1 MKRLPGFRFDA
12 KARLAHFEVVLPG
25 AVVSR
30 SGKRKHARK
39 RRTVEAADV
48 IEATTKYHEFR
59 KETLEGKPAPPPPS
73 TFASYIERHWPTM
86 KKRVSERTAAL
97 DTDTIEKRLLP
108 FFGALELATIT
119 GPVVRDFVGTLRRD
133 GYTTRAG
140 EKRAFAPDSINMALR
155 TLRKVLRDAVERGE
169 LVTYPIRGKLPL
181 EKTTPLRLELSRDE
195 LRAFVGAFEDE
206 AGFRAYIEEEHAP
219 GPVRISDHFGGKPR
233 VFGGGL
239 TRDSLGAGYHFER
252 FHASRALFV
261 VALETGLSKKDLLGL
276 RWASVDLENGWV
288 RAARGKTKV
297 EAQIPI
303 PAACRAALK
312 DCQGR
317 PVRSAELVFV
327 TDEGRPYPESTL
339 IRHFEVAKRLA
350 GIRRRFRFHDLRHT
364 FASRLASRG
373 QSLQVIAKALG
384 HTTARM
390 AERYARPDEEAM
402 RGIAA
407 ALDADQCAPEMC
419 ALEIPPGAKLERVM
433 GIEPTTFSLGS

>member
-1 MKRLPGFRFDA
+1 MNLPGFRFDA
-12 KARLAHFEVVLPG
+12 KAQLAHFEVVLPG
-25 AVVSR
+25 VLASKR
-30 SGKRKHARK
+30 GKRKFARR
-39 RRTVEAADV
+39 RRTVAAKDV
-48 IEATTKYHEFR
+48 IEATAKFHAFR
-59 KETLEGKPAPPPPS
+59 KEILEATPPPPAPPA
-73 TFASYIERHWPTM
+73 TFGAYVAEHWPTM

-108 FFGALELATIT
+108 FFGALELAKIT

-133 GYTTRAG
+133 GYVTRGG
-140 EKRAFAPDSINMALR
+140 EKKAFAPDTINMALR
-155 TLRKVLRDAVERGE
+155 ALRKILRDAVERGE
-169 LVTYPIRGKLPL
+169 LATYPIRGKLPL

-195 LRAFVGAFEDE
+195 LRAFVGAFDDE
-206 AGFRAYIEEEHAP
+206 AGFRAMIAEEHAA
-219 GPVRISDHFGGKPR
+219 GPIRISDHFGGKPR

-239 TRDSLGAGYHFER
+239 TRDSLGAGYYFER
-252 FHASRALFV
+252 FRASRVLFV
-261 VALETGLSKKDLLGL
+261 VALETGLAKKDLLGL

-288 RAARGKTKV
+288 RATRGKTKV
-297 EAQIPI
+297 EAQVPI
-303 PAACRAALK
+303 SAACRAALK
-312 DCQGR
+312 DCKER
-317 PVRSAELVFV
+317 DVVSPELVFV
-327 TDEGRPYPESTL
+327 TEEGRPYPASTL
-339 IRHFEVAKRLA
+339 LRHFTIAKLLA

-407 ALDADQCAPEMC
+407 ALDADSSAPVKCAFEM
-419 ALEIPPGAKLERVM
+419 PPGAKLERVM